1 MIRQAEQFD
10 QWIRSRFVELNT
22 ALEETYFAQSERT
35 ATHLADPSLAE
46 ALRDE
51 GGDYV
56 QALLAEGNT
65 DEGFEAAF
73 DLLGNVGLY
82 MGACHRHGLAE
93 TDPALATAA
102 GLAMH
107 IGASVGL
114 APRFATSHLATHNL
128 AVHGTYKRF
137 TTLAA
142 EALFLEHNTR
152 GILAYK
158 RAAEALVNILP
169 LGVSHP
175 VAYDLFVVAKEAL
188 DAVAAANDSLY
199 RDLDE
204 AAFFYSVRP
213 YYKPYRVG
221 RTIYR
226 GANAGDFAGINEIDL
241 LTGLCQA
248 SHPTYSQLLVD
259 KFLFMLPVDQQR
271 LRECMR
277 QQSLLDRFNDEL
289 TVSSAESLLANARAF
304 LDVCRAH
311 GYAARQHHD
320 WLVERFIRQ
329 PSEALSAAD
338 LDTVTASGPPLPVL
352 LRGLETLRD
361 LRQAAPRDDIPSRHR
376 TLTRLAR
383 RVGATQWDEPDA
395 PNTVALSST

>member
-1 MIRQAEQFD
+1 MSRHAEQFD

-22 ALEETYFAQSERT
+22 TLEQLYFAQDART
-35 ATHLADPSLAE
+35 ATHLADPSLRE

-51 GGDYV
+51 GAEYV
-56 QALLAEGNT
+56 SALLAEGNT

-82 MGACHRHGLAE
+82 MGACHRHGLDE
-93 TDPALATAA
+93 NEPALATAA

-107 IGASVGL
+107 IGASLGL

-137 TTLAA
+137 TSLAD

-158 RAAEALVNILP
+158 RAAEALVQILP

-175 VAYDLFVVAKEAL
+175 VARDLLTVAGDALTDVARTNQALFDDL
-188 DAVAAANDSLY
+188 DAD
-199 RDLDE
+199 
-204 AAFFYSVRP
+204 AFFYSVRP

-221 RTIYR
+221 RTVYR

-241 LTGLCQA
+241 LTGLCEA
-248 SHPTYSQLLVD
+248 SHPMYSQLLVD
-259 KFLFMLPVDQQR
+259 KFLFMLPTDQQR

-277 QQSLLDRFNDEL
+277 QRSLLDRFLDEL
-289 TVSSAESLLANARAF
+289 AVSSAPPLLDNARCF
-304 LDVCRAH
+304 LHVCRAH
-311 GYAARQHHD
+311 GHTAKQHHD
-320 WLVERFIRQ
+320 WLVERFISQ
-329 PSEALSAAD
+329 PSAALDMQD
-338 LDTVTASGPPLPVL
+338 LATVTASGPPLPVL

-361 LRQAAPRDDIPSRHR
+361 MRLAAPRDDIPSRHAA
-376 TLTRLAR
+376 LARLAR
-383 RVGATQWDEPDA
+383 RVGE
-395 PNTVALSST
+395 STDTAGKKVHSAGAGS